1 LYRAQG
7 IGLAAMGRS
16 CAGGVHRDSYFDEP
30 EVYFLLTEEGRLRV
44 GDTADSRYRMSASA
58 PKIDCRQTEHK
69 EGNMDLGLK
78 GLRAVVTGGSKGI
91 GRAASDIFA
100 QEGASVAICARNA
113 DEVKAAVKAL
123 TEKGVQA
130 YGAGVDVADKAA
142 LQKFIADSAQALG
155 GIDILVANV
164 SALAAQDVEES
175 WSQSFDVDMMHTVN
189 AVTAA
194 LPYLEKSKHPSI
206 VIVSSVS
213 GREVD
218 FTGPAYGAMKAALIH
233 YAQRLA
239 YQHASKMIRV
249 NSVSPGNTYF
259 DGGIWQNIETNLP
272 DLFKSALSLNPTG
285 RMAKP
290 EEIGRGI
297 VFLASPASSY
307 TTGTNLVI
315 DGALT
320 KGVQL

>member
-1 LYRAQG
+1 
-7 IGLAAMGRS
+7 
-16 CAGGVHRDSYFDEP
+16 
-30 EVYFLLTEEGRLRV
+30 
-44 GDTADSRYRMSASA
+44 
-58 PKIDCRQTEHK
+58 
-69 EGNMDLGLK
+69 MDLGLK
-78 GLRAVVTGGSKGI
+78 GLRAVVTGGTKGI
-91 GRAASDIFA
+91 GRAAANIFA

-113 DEVKAAVKAL
+113 DEVKTAVKEL
-123 TEKGVQA
+123 TAKGVQA

-164 SALAAQDVEES
+164 SALAVQDDAES
-175 WSQSFDVDMMHTVN
+175 WSKTFDVDMMHTVH
-189 AVTAA
+189 AVNGA
-194 LPYLEKSKHPSI
+194 LPFLEKSKHPSI
-206 VIVSSVS
+206 VVISSVS

-233 YAQRLA
+233 YAQRIA

-249 NSVSPGNTYF
+249 NTVSPGNTYF
-259 DGGIWQNIETNLP
+259 EGGVWQNVEKNLP
-272 DLFKSALSLNPTG
+272 DLFKHALSLNPTG
-285 RMAKP
+285 RMATP

-297 VFLASPASSY
+297 VFLASPASSF

>member
-1 LYRAQG
+1 
-7 IGLAAMGRS
+7 
-16 CAGGVHRDSYFDEP
+16 
-30 EVYFLLTEEGRLRV
+30 
-44 GDTADSRYRMSASA
+44 
-58 PKIDCRQTEHK
+58 
-69 EGNMDLGLK
+69 MDLGLK
-78 GLRAVVTGGSKGI
+78 GLRAVVTGGTKGI
-91 GRAASDIFA
+91 GRAAADIFA
-100 QEGASVAICARNA
+100 QEGASVAICARNG
-113 DEVKAAVKAL
+113 DDVKKAVKDL
-123 TEKGVQA
+123 TAKGA
-130 YGAGVDVADKAA
+130 HAFGAGIDVADKAT
-142 LQKFIADSAQALG
+142 LQKFIADSARALG

-164 SALAAQDVEES
+164 SALAAQDSEES
-175 WSQSFDVDMMHTVN
+175 WSQSFDVDLMHTVN
-189 AVTAA
+189 AVTTA
-194 LPYLEKSKHPSI
+194 LPYLEKSTHPSI

-239 YQHASKMIRV
+239 YQHAPKMIRV
-249 NSVSPGNTYF
+249 NAVSPGNTYF
-259 DGGIWQNIETNLP
+259 DGGIWHNIETNLP
-272 DLFKSALSLNPTG
+272 DLFSSALALNPTG

-297 VFLASPASSY
+297 VFLASPASSF

>member
-1 LYRAQG
+1 
-7 IGLAAMGRS
+7 
-16 CAGGVHRDSYFDEP
+16 
-30 EVYFLLTEEGRLRV
+30 
-44 GDTADSRYRMSASA
+44 
-58 PKIDCRQTEHK
+58 
-69 EGNMDLGLK
+69 MDLGLK
-78 GLRAVVTGGSKGI
+78 GLRAVVTGGTKGI
-91 GRAASDIFA
+91 GRAAADIFA

-113 DEVKAAVKAL
+113 DEVKTAVKDL
-123 TEKGVQA
+123 TAKGVKA
-130 YGAGVDVADKAA
+130 YGADINVADKPA

-175 WSQSFDVDMMHTVN
+175 WSRSFDVDLMHTVN

-206 VIVSSVS
+206 VVVSSVS

-239 YQHASKMIRV
+239 FEHAGKMIRV
-249 NSVSPGNTYF
+249 NAVSPGNTYF
-259 DGGIWQNIETNLP
+259 DGGLWQSIETNLP
-272 DLFKSALSLNPTG
+272 DLFNSALSLNPTG

-297 VFLASPASSY
+297 VFLASPASSF